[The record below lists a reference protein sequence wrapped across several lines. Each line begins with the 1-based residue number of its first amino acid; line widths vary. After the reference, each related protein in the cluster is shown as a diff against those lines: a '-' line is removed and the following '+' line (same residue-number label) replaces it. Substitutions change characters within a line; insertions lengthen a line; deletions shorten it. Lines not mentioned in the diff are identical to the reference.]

1 MKVTFKVANDF
12 SAKRVITNITD
23 EGIEIEEETND
34 FKKGDLIENI
44 SEYIMSPD
52 KKYINLKLEDYS
64 TLISIPTKNIFPD
77 KFIDETGGCSECGKK
92 RKRRA

>member
-23 EGIEIEEETND
+23 GGIEIEEETND

-64 TLISIPTKNIFPD
+64 TLISIPTKNITPD
-77 KFIDETGGCSECGKK
+77 KFIDENGGCSGCDKK
-92 RKRRA
+92 RKART